1 MNTQAS
7 QPETV
12 TKPTL
17 GVSDLI
23 TVAQIIQI
31 ATSRG
36 VWKPEE
42 LSTVGNIYDR
52 LMAFLDAAGA
62 VTKPTDTTAESELPT
77 ADTKEN

>member
-7 QPETV
+7 QPETA

-17 GVSDLI
+17 GVSDLV

-31 ATSRG
+31 ATARG

-62 VTKPTDTTAESELPT
+62 VTKSTDPTAESEQPT
-77 ADTKEN
+77 ADTEEN